1 MKKFK
6 FRFQTILDIRVRDL
20 EKAELLVAEAQHKVL
35 EAKQTL
41 ENLRAEHKKN
51 QTFLKKTLT
60 AGTKIDIQ
68 TISNT
73 QNYLV
78 ALDKRM
84 ENQHIVIKEKE
95 HMLAEIRQEMLLV
108 RQKKLMMDKLKE
120 NDFKQYK
127 KDYEM
132 EEMKQLDEMAS
143 SRYKK

>member
-35 EAKQTL
+35 EAKQKL
-41 ENLRAEHKKN
+41 ENLRTEHKKN
-51 QTFLKKTLT
+51 QTFLKKTLG
-60 AGTKIDIQ
+60 AGNMIDIQ

-95 HMLAEIRQEMLLV
+95 NMLAEIRQEMLLV

-120 NDFKQYK
+120 NDFKKYK

-132 EEMKQLDEMAS
+132 DEMKQIDEMAS